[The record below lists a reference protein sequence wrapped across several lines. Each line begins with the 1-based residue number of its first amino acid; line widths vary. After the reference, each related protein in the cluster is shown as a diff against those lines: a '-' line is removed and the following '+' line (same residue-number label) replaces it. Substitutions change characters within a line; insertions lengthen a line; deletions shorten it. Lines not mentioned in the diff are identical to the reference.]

1 VGYGPK
7 TFARVARFWRA
18 LALVRAG
25 ESLAA
30 AAAEAGYADQAHM
43 TRELVVLGGRTPALI
58 RAA

>member
-1 VGYGPK
+1 VS
-7 TFARVARFWRA
+7 RFRIA

-25 ESLAA
+25 APLAA

-43 TRELVVLGGRTPALI
+43 TREMAALAGRPPGAL